1 MLNLCIKMGNQY
13 TKIEHLYTLFGELCI
28 KMANLYTLIK
38 HLYAKTINLFLF
50 VINTEVQLSNIVY

>member
-1 MLNLCIKMGNQY
+1 MGNQY